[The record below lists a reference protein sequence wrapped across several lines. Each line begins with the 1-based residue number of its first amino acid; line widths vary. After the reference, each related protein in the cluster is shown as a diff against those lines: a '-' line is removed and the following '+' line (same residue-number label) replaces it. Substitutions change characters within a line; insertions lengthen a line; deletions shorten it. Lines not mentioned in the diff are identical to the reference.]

1 MAVTSRFAEIH
12 MDTARRWAAEGT
24 CQRLRVG
31 AVLAL
36 DERTVAT
43 GYNGAPAGLAHCT
56 HDLSAPF
63 DPTDKCT
70 NAVHAEAN
78 VIAFAA
84 KYGRSTD
91 GTTLYITHAPCYSC
105 SGLLISSGIRR
116 VVFDQYYGNGDGLS
130 KIDLAGIDVQR
141 LHADRNFRGVE

>member
-1 MAVTSRFAEIH
+1 MSSKFDQIH
-12 MDTARRWAAEGT
+12 METAWGWAAFGT

-43 GYNGAPAGLAHCT
+43 GYNGAPSGLAHCT

-63 DPTDKCT
+63 TDENRCT
-70 NAVHAEAN
+70 RAVHAEAN

-91 GTTLYITHAPCYSC
+91 KTTLYITHSPCYGC
-105 SGLLISSGIRR
+105 SGLLISAGITR
-116 VVFDQYYGNGDGLS
+116 VVFHKNFRSIEGLNQ
-130 KIDLAGIDVQR
+130 LTEAGIE
-141 LHADRNFRGVE
+141 VEKFVD

>member
-1 MAVTSRFAEIH
+1 MSSKFDQIH
-12 MDTARRWAAEGT
+12 METAWSWAAFGT

-43 GYNGAPAGLAHCT
+43 GYNGAPRGLPHCT
-56 HDLSAPF
+56 HDLSGTLGPE
-63 DPTDKCT
+63 DRCT
-70 NAVHAEAN
+70 NAVHAEQN

-91 GTTLYITHAPCYSC
+91 GTTLYITHSPCFGC
-105 SGLLISSGIRR
+105 SGLLISAGIIR
-116 VVFDQYYGNGDGLS
+116 VVFHETFRNLEGLD
-130 KIDLAGIDVQR
+130 KLERAGIE
-141 LHADRNFRGVE
+141 VEKFVD

>member
-1 MAVTSRFAEIH
+1 MLSKFARIH
-12 MDTARRWAAEGT
+12 MDTASDWASFGT

-43 GYNGAPAGLAHCT
+43 GYNGAPKGLPHCT
-56 HDLSAPF
+56 HDLSGPL
-63 DPTDKCT
+63 DPEDRCK
-70 NAVHAEAN
+70 NAVHAEGN

-105 SGLLISSGIRR
+105 SGLLISAGIVR
-116 VVFDQYYGNGDGLS
+116 VVFKEYYRSVEGLVMLE
-130 KIDLAGIDVQR
+130 KAGIEV
-141 LHADRNFRGVE
+141 VEYSCP

>member
-1 MAVTSRFAEIH
+1 MRSKYDQLH
-12 MDTARRWAAEGT
+12 METAWQWAAFGT

-43 GYNGAPAGLAHCT
+43 GYNGAPSGLPHCT
-56 HDLSAPF
+56 HDLRGPV
-63 DPTDKCT
+63 DPEDRCRT
-70 NAVHAEAN
+70 AVHAEAN

-84 KYGRSTD
+84 KYGRSTA

-105 SGLLISSGIRR
+105 SGLLISAGIQR
-116 VVFDQYYGNGDGLS
+116 VIFDKYYRSTEGITQL
-130 KIDLAGIDVQR
+130 DLAGISVNR
-141 LHADRNFRGVE
+141 FTEDRNFRGVQ

>member
-1 MAVTSRFAEIH
+1 VSSKFDQIH
-12 MDTARRWAAEGT
+12 METAWAWARFGT

-36 DERTVAT
+36 DERIVAS
-43 GYNGAPAGLAHCT
+43 GYNGAPKGLPHCT

-63 DPTDKCT
+63 DYEDRCK

-84 KYGRSTD
+84 RRGRSTD

-105 SGLLISSGIRR
+105 SGLLIS
-116 VVFDQYYGNGDGLS
+116 
-130 KIDLAGIDVQR
+130 AGIVCVIYREHYRSVEGLVQ
-141 LHADRNFRGVE
+141 LEKAGIEVKEY

>member
-1 MAVTSRFAEIH
+1 
-12 MDTARRWAAEGT
+12 MDTAWRWAAEGT

-43 GYNGAPAGLAHCT
+43 GYNGAPSGLPHCT
-56 HDLSAPF
+56 HDLSASF
-63 DPTDKCT
+63 DPEDRCK

-84 KYGRSTD
+84 KYGRSTN
-91 GTTLYITHAPCYSC
+91 GTTLYITHAPCYAC

-116 VVFDQYYGNGDGLS
+116 VVFDRYYRSTEGISQLDR
-130 KIDLAGIDVQR
+130 AGIDVTSYFP
-141 LHADRNFRGVE
+141 DRNFPGVYRDEC

>member
-1 MAVTSRFAEIH
+1 MTKFDQLHLE
-12 MDTARRWAAEGT
+12 TAWLWAGFGT

-43 GYNGAPAGLAHCT
+43 GYNGAPSGLTHCT
-56 HDLSAPF
+56 HDLSGPN
-63 DPTDKCT
+63 DEHCT

-84 KYGRSTD
+84 KYGRSTA
-91 GTTLYITHAPCYSC
+91 GTTLYITHSPCYAC
-105 SGLLISSGIRR
+105 SGLLISAGITR
-116 VVFDQYYGNGDGLS
+116 VVYHHHYRSVEGLV
-130 KIDLAGIDVQR
+130 KLEKAGIE
-141 LHADRNFRGVE
+141 VEQFC